1 MSFRR
6 ELYVPNGGPDGGNGG
21 KGGDVIFVTDEG
33 LNTLS
38 DFRYNKKY
46 SAENGA
52 EGGKRR
58 STGKDGKDL
67 VLKVPEGTVVYD
79 DETGKLLADMSGDN
93 KECIILKGGRGG
105 RGNMNFATSVM
116 QAPQYAQPGQDA
128 QELYV
133 RLELKVIADVGL
145 VGFPNAGKSSFLAA
159 CTRATP
165 KIADYPFTTL
175 NPNLGVAYPSD
186 NESFVLADIPGL
198 IEGASQGVGLGF
210 EFLRHIE
217 RTRMLI
223 HMVDI
228 SGIDERDPVDAIE
241 QINDELKNYDDTL
254 IKKPQV
260 IACNKID
267 LLLPEDANAI
277 IKKVKKHFSYLNVF
291 GISTATGEGIKQLL
305 DHVKQELDKMPKEK
319 LTFAPEINVDE
330 LFDKPEEPIYT
341 RQDNKDPHIFYVE
354 GPRVD
359 RMLGYTNLESEKGF
373 LFFQE
378 FMEKNGII
386 KRLKALGM
394 AEGDTVK
401 VGEYLDFEYYDGQDE
416 LDAGENDDE

>member
-277 IKKVKKHFSYLNVF
+277 IKKVKKHFSDLNVF

>member
-1 MSFRR
+1 M
-6 ELYVPNGGPDGGNGG
+6 LM
-21 KGGDVIFVTDEG
+21 KI
-33 LNTLS
+33 
-38 DFRYNKKY
+38 
-46 SAENGA
+46 
-52 EGGKRR
+52 
-58 STGKDGKDL
+58 
-67 VLKVPEGTVVYD
+67 PEGTVVYD

-241 QINDELKNYDDTL
+241 QINDELKNYDDAL

-277 IKKVKKHFSYLNVF
+277 IKKVKKHFSDLNVF

>member
-277 IKKVKKHFSYLNVF
+277 IKKVKKHFSDLNVF

-354 GPRVD
+354 GPRVN